1 MSFFASGMG
10 AWIVYGTTEMGAT
23 PALSWWGVCG
33 YSAASAFACLILYFL
48 GPLVKRVVDENDG
61 GEKGFGITDFGLLR
75 YGRVMQL
82 YIAVRSL
89 SFSSGARGASS
100 AIRSAYVRRATTCAQ
115 HLASSPH
122 PRSHLTP
129 IRRPSRASTCSST
142 SSPSS
147 PRSAT
152 VRA

>member
-75 YGRVMQL
+75 YGRAMQL
-82 YIAVRSL
+82 YIAVRYT
-89 SFSSGARGASS
+89 SGAR
-100 AIRSAYVRRATTCAQ
+100 RA
-115 HLASSPH
+115 
-122 PRSHLTP
+122 
-129 IRRPSRASTCSST
+129 RARTGE
-142 SSPSS
+142 
-147 PRSAT
+147 R
-152 VRA
+152 